1 MEKITKE
8 RHLLELATPCL
19 KRLFGEYQVDKN
31 QRDRPDAAIVTIP
44 TGNLNTG
51 ARIGIEITT
60 ADPPHALEY
69 INEKKSIYAYNA
81 KRIDAYMRG
90 EELRAEVAKRATIE
104 LPKTYIPEGVKGKAE
119 KYNTYHEEGDF
130 DKLVL
135 VASTELLSG
144 ESDLVRYHTQWPNY
158 LLSEAK
164 YPFDYVILVIEKTK
178 ECMQIYDK
186 QRPSTIEPKDDM
198 APTFDFM
205 QSGFI
210 PIGRGHL
217 GSNATPPAI
226 QIRRKKR

>member
-1 MEKITKE
+1 
-8 RHLLELATPCL
+8 
-19 KRLFGEYQVDKN
+19 
-31 QRDRPDAAIVTIP
+31 
-44 TGNLNTG
+44 
-51 ARIGIEITT
+51 
-60 ADPPHALEY
+60 
-69 INEKKSIYAYNA
+69 
-81 KRIDAYMRG
+81 MRG
-90 EELRAEVAKRATIE
+90 EELPAEVAKRATIE
-104 LPKTYIPEGVKGKAE
+104 LPKTYITEGVKGKAE
-119 KYNTYHEEGDF
+119 KYNAYHEEGDF

-144 ESDLVRYHTQWPNY
+144 KSDLIRYLTLWANY

-198 APTFDFM
+198 TPTLDFTR
-205 QSGFI
+205 SGFI
-210 PIGRGHL
+210 PIGRGRL